1 MTEFPTFLY
10 TSTRV
15 AKEQENL
22 RYNEIPT
29 LFIYLSLKKVH
40 LYPFR
45 VEPPRIGHY
54 KEYPWGTQY
63 TNISQEAGI

>member
-1 MTEFPTFLY
+1 MTDFSTFLY

-22 RYNEIPT
+22 QYNEIPT
-29 LFIYLSLKKVH
+29 LFIYLSLKKV
-40 LYPFR
+40 PFR
-45 VEPPRIGHY
+45 VEPLSIGHY
-54 KEYPWGTQY
+54 KENPWGAQY